1 MADRSGPLPGPLVR
15 GARRFAQWRRKRTTR
30 SIPEELWS
38 LATRLGAEHGVSRTC
53 RALNVPYYDLRK
65 RVGAARSSSRERF
78 APAAF
83 VELLASPVTSAAEQ
97 VVEFENASGAKMR
110 VQARGGSTLDLVA
123 LSRLF
128 LEQGP

>member
-1 MADRSGPLPGPLVR
+1 MSNRSGPLPVPLVR

-53 RALNVPYYDLRK
+53 RALKVQYYDLRK
-65 RVGAARSSSRERF
+65 RVVAARTSSRERS
-78 APAAF
+78 APSAF

-97 VVEFENASGAKMR
+97 VVELENAFGAKMR
-110 VQARGGSTLDLVA
+110 IQTRGGSTLDLAA

-128 LEQGP
+128 LEQGR